1 MKKVLSQYVSE
12 EREYVSSYNPYLSGA
27 EVTDFQT
34 INELIISAMENCLKI
49 LKNEKMDGGFLKCTI
64 VNDPVLVVQKLY
76 LSLNKKKVGV
86 ENNAKKRTAKGT
98 EVLILSHRSI

>member
-12 EREYVSSYNPYLSGA
+12 VEEYVPSYNPYLSGA

-49 LKNEKMDGGFLKCTI
+49 LKNEKMDGGPLKCSI
-64 VNDPVLVVQKLY
+64 VNDPVLRR
-76 LSLNKKKVGV
+76 
-86 ENNAKKRTAKGT
+86 AKIVFEFEQREGWGGK
-98 EVLILSHRSI
+98 

>member
-12 EREYVSSYNPYLSGA
+12 VGEYVPSYNPYLSGV

-49 LKNEKMDGGFLKCTI
+49 LKNEKMDGGPLKCAI
-64 VNDPVLVVQKLY
+64 VNDPVLRC
-76 LSLNKKKVGV
+76 
-86 ENNAKKRTAKGT
+86 AKIVFEFEQRKGWGGKQC
-98 EVLILSHRSI
+98 